1 MAFISIAEV
10 DEEASLE
17 ECWGALPEWKVNQ
30 YKKASSAR
38 FRSAS
43 STGYLLALVL
53 AERASSRKL
62 DIVRGPQ
69 GKPAFASEPNIQFS
83 IAHSGDYAVCALGEG
98 PVGIDIENAS
108 RDFSGIA
115 SHVLSAGERAVR
127 GRLAPAHRNRFAC
140 AIWTLKEAL
149 GKYQGCG
156 LGYDLKTVSFDLEG
170 RVPVLSDGCKGPS
183 FRTFAVGR
191 DYLLSVCTAE
201 DESIS
206 WEFTSSK
213 ELLET
218 GRRRSLW

>member
-127 GRLAPAHRNRFAC
+127 GRLAPAHMNRFAC
-140 AIWTLKEAL
+140 AIWTLKA
-149 GKYQGCG
+149 
-156 LGYDLKTVSFDLEG
+156 VSFDLEG

>member
-69 GKPAFASEPNIQFS
+69 GKPAFA
-83 IAHSGDYAVCALGEG
+83 ARG
-98 PVGIDIENAS
+98 
-108 RDFSGIA
+108 
-115 SHVLSAGERAVR
+115 LS
-127 GRLAPAHRNRFAC
+127 
-140 AIWTLKEAL
+140 
-149 GKYQGCG
+149 
-156 LGYDLKTVSFDLEG
+156 
-170 RVPVLSDGCKGPS
+170 
-183 FRTFAVGR
+183 
-191 DYLLSVCTAE
+191 
-201 DESIS
+201 ESIS
-206 WEFTSSK
+206 RM
-213 ELLET
+213 
-218 GRRRSLW
+218 RRVTFRASPPTCFRRASVRCAVASPLRI